1 MKTIN
6 DFDFKDKK
14 ALIRVDFNVPLD
26 ADLQVSD
33 ATRIEAAKPT
43 IIKILEDGG
52 SCILMSHLGRPKDKE
67 VEFSLK
73 NIVTTV
79 SDVLGVQIK
88 FVADCVGEAVEEAVA
103 QLQPGEILL
112 LENLRYYSEEKEG
125 NLAFA
130 EKLSKLGDI
139 YVNDAFGTAHR
150 AHAST
155 AVIAQF
161 FPDQKCFG
169 SLLASEIV
177 NLNKVL
183 KDGENPITA
192 IIGGAKVSS
201 KITIIENILDKI
213 DHLIIG
219 GGMAFTFIKAQ
230 GGSIGNS
237 LVEDDKQALALD
249 ILDQAKQKN
258 VEVHLPIDTII
269 ADDFSNE
276 ANTKICDIKAIPNGW
291 MGLDAGPQ
299 TRERFAQVIK
309 RSKTILFNGPVGVF
323 EMPVFAN
330 GTIAICD
337 AIAEATEEGAF
348 SLVGGGD
355 SVASVKQFGYGD
367 KVSYV
372 STGGGAMLEMLEGKS
387 LPGIQAMLEE

>member
-1 MKTIN
+1 MKTLN
-6 DFDFKDKK
+6 DFNFKDKK

-26 ADLQVSD
+26 AELKVSD

-43 IIKILEDGG
+43 IIKVLEDGG
-52 SCILMSHLGRPKDKE
+52 SCILMSHLGRPKNKE
-67 VEFSLK
+67 DEFSLQH
-73 NIVTTV
+73 IVATA
-79 SDVLGVQIK
+79 SDVLGVHIK
-88 FVADCVGEAVEEAVA
+88 FVTDCVGELAQEAVA

-125 NLAFA
+125 DVAFA
-130 EKLSKLGDI
+130 ERLSKLGDI

-161 FPDQKCFG
+161 FSEQKCFG

-177 NLNKVL
+177 NVNKVL
-183 KDGENPITA
+183 QDGQSPITA

-219 GGMAFTFIKAQ
+219 GGMAFTFIKAS

-237 LVEDDKQALALD
+237 LVEDDKQTLALE
-249 ILDQAKQKN
+249 ILDLAKQKN
-258 VEVHLPIDTII
+258 VEVHLPIDTVI

-276 ANTKICDIKAIPNGW
+276 AETNISDIQAIPDGW

-299 TRERFAQVIK
+299 TRELFAQVIK
-309 RSKTILFNGPVGVF
+309 SSKTILFNGPVGVF

-337 AIAEATEEGAF
+337 AIAEATKEGAF

-355 SVASVKQFGYGD
+355 SVASVKQFNFGD

-372 STGGGAMLEMLEGKS
+372 STGGGAMLEMLEGKT
-387 LPGIQAMLEE
+387 LPGIQAMLED